1 MSLTPRQRE
10 MARHALGLPNRAKR
24 SFRNRYFTVRGTPK
38 HDAWM
43 DLVHR
48 GYALILSGAPL
59 DEFTLTRA
67 GADVALERGESLCPE
82 DFPSISAH

>member
-10 MARHALGLPNRAKR
+10 MARHALGLPNPSKR
-24 SFRNRYFTVRGTPK
+24 SKKNRYHSLKGTPK

-48 GYALILSGAPL
+48 GYARILSGAPL
-59 DEFTLTRA
+59 DQFTLTRA